1 MKNSFEF
8 QVFSVT
14 NGKANVFIRCP
25 DETESMNDILINA
38 NHAEY
43 IDEDYIS
50 NYNHLSRKSQ
60 FDFQA
65 ASGKIDNFVDP
76 MTKDHL
82 MEENVIH
89 IDPPPAAMCK
99 TKIKLKGPY
108 SPLSIEC
115 YGLSKAARFTKTKI
129 DRHSVNSVMLENDP
143 QVRLLFGVKFFA
155 KNSIFFL
162 LIFYFNFLLFLN
174 F

>member
-25 DETESMNDILINA
+25 DETESMNDILIQA
-38 NHAEY
+38 NYAEY

-82 MEENVIH
+82 MEENVMH

-155 KNSIFFL
+155 KNPIFFL
-162 LIFYFNFLLFLN
+162 LIFF
-174 F
+174 